1 MSNIVDDLLQEVEQL
16 EKSTQQ
22 LNDNVQD
29 VTAHS
34 SHLKSGD
41 TDSIDSG
48 LLALETAKTAQDAS
62 HQSHLAAKTAL
73 KTAEQMKAQNT
84 ELEELTHSLRQS
96 VRTTAKDLQSAKSTI
111 TALIIGS
118 VAANVIA
125 LSVIGYLFYE
135 TSQKS
140 SQFKGDTLDIIQI
153 ESNLLSKKITVK
165 VDELSSLIEAMA
177 ADIIRLRDGANLTPS
192 SQKALLPTSNALEPN
207 NVSNSAP
214 SGIQAPLI
222 DDVSVESSEQAAADD
237 TQESVKETVK
247 KAAGNTAIETSAKE
261 VKLDQSAAHSKTN
274 ASETH
279 TDSTLATA
287 PTAIN
292 TPLEYSE
299 LKTLV
304 EKILSEQQKLQA
316 IALAGANT
324 GNLDPQHVKKLNDI
338 SWLVRKQEK
347 ALKELQA
354 SLTNG
359 SVNSGNS
366 TTLSASLSELKIQL
380 RLLTEQQL
388 SIQNQVKTLQ
398 IDLKKYASDPPPYS
412 YKAK

>member
-207 NVSNSAP
+207 NASNSAP
-214 SGIQAPLI
+214 TGIQTPLI
-222 DDVSVESSEQAAADD
+222 DDVSVESSEQAADD
-237 TQESVKETVK
+237 VQESVKETIK

-261 VKLDQSAAHSKTN
+261 VKPDQSAAHSKTN

-287 PTAIN
+287 STAIN

-366 TTLSASLSELKIQL
+366 KTLSASLSELKIQL